1 MKSNLQRRVRR
12 AWLRYKVEKAKKLER
27 KKAEDEAKKQ
37 ANKFKPRK
45 TTVKNSSV
53 KAPPALQTMKTQK
66 LDETLNHSAPNK
78 VSSSP

>member
-45 TTVKNSSV
+45 TNVKNSSV
-53 KAPPALQTMKTQK
+53 KVPALQTMKTQK
-66 LDETLNHSAPNK
+66 LEETLNQSAPNK
-78 VSSSP
+78 VSSTP